1 MTRQKKQIGKKE
13 QVNNITAFSLLQRR
27 RAFIWQDIKRK
38 MIANG
43 EIERKVPA
51 IWEWGFEEKSG
62 SVTAH
67 TKGEAK
73 AQIKRLLGI
82 PKKKKLSREVMIQKV
97 GFNEYTT

>member
-13 QVNNITAFSLLQRR
+13 QINNITSFSLLQRR
-27 RAFIWQDIKRK
+27 REFVWRDIKRK

-43 EIERKVPA
+43 EIEKKVPA
-51 IWEWGFEEKSG
+51 VWEWRLEEKSG

-73 AQIKRLLGI
+73 AQIKRILGLS
-82 PKKKKLSREVMIQKV
+82 KKKKLPREVAIQKV
-97 GFNEYTT
+97 GF

>member
-13 QVNNITAFSLLQRR
+13 QINNIIPFSLLQQRR
-27 RAFIWQDIKRK
+27 EFVWRDIRRK

-51 IWEWGFEEKSG
+51 IWEWRFEEKSG

-73 AQIKRLLGI
+73 AQIKRLLGT
-82 PKKKKLSREVMIQKV
+82 PKKKKLPREVAIQKV
-97 GFNEYTT
+97 GF